1 MCSVW
6 LVGEWTEGGCSVSEK
21 REISCKSETS
31 SAAEDVTGI
40 DVVVAI
46 VATILTAILSA
57 LASLTTLYFL
67 FWFFYFIRVHVQNQ
81 QNEWDGFHA
90 LGELVISVILFMP
103 LSYLY
108 FKIVCKLVGKLIA
121 FIRRI

>member
-1 MCSVW
+1 MN
-6 LVGEWTEGGCSVSEK
+6 EK
-21 REISCKSETS
+21 RGGACKSETS
-31 SAAEDVTGI
+31 SVTEEVAGI

-46 VATILTAILSA
+46 VATILSAILSA

-67 FWFFYFIRVHVQNQ
+67 FWFFYFIRVHVKNQ

-103 LSYLY
+103 LIYLY
-108 FKIVCKLVGKLIA
+108 FKIICKLVGKLIA

>member
-1 MCSVW
+1 MSKNFSVDSRK
-6 LVGEWTEGGCSVSEK
+6 EE
-21 REISCKSETS
+21 
-31 SAAEDVTGI
+31 VTGI

-46 VATILTAILSA
+46 VATILSAILSA

-90 LGELVISVILFMP
+90 LGELVISIILFVP
-103 LSYLY
+103 TSYLY
-108 FKIVCKLVGKLIA
+108 FKRIRNLLGKLIKA
-121 FIRRI
+121 ICRV